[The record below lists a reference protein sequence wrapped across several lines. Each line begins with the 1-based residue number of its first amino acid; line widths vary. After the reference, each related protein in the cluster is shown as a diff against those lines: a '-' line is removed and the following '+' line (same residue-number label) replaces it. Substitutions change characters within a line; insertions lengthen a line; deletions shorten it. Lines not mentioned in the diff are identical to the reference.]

1 MSDELKPSMK
11 PSEWWLSGDPVKRQG
26 HDLAWI
32 ALRNELE
39 RHENFRRPRRSS
51 LQKRRDARAKA
62 NGSTIAI
69 SQKRGRLAR

>member
-1 MSDELKPSMK
+1 VTNELKPSLE
-11 PSEWWLSGDPVKRQG
+11 PSVWWRSNPGQDEGR
-26 HDLAWI
+26 DLA
-32 ALRNELE
+32 ALVMRNELE